1 MSVVVV
7 GLSHRT
13 VRLDLLERMAVGE
26 ARLAKALADLM
37 RREFV
42 SEGVVLSTC
51 HRVEVYVVAERF
63 HGAAQDVRNFLSEL
77 AFVPPEEFSDHLYTY
92 VDEAAAAHL
101 FAVAAGLDSLVPGE
115 SQILGQVRDAWER
128 ARAEGAAASRLSA
141 LFRRAVEVGK
151 RARTETAIGRG
162 ITSVAH
168 AAVAMAADRLGTLA
182 GRRIVVLG
190 AGEMGK
196 GTASALAAAGAGGGE
211 LVVVNR
217 TSERAKAVA
226 QRVGGRGV
234 PLEELPDVLAEAD
247 VLLSST
253 GAPGVVVEEADLAR
267 AIVARTERPLLVVDL
282 GMPRN
287 VDPAVGELPGVTLL
301 DLDDLRAFADAG
313 IDARRGEVARVRA
326 VIAEELTRYTADLA
340 AREVAPTVTAL
351 RAHADALR
359 EQELER
365 HRHRLGALDPR
376 QQEAVEALTR
386 RIVAKL
392 LHEPTVRLKDAAGSP
407 RGERLAG
414 ALRELFDL

>member
-13 VRLDLLERMAVGE
+13 VPLDLLERMAVGD
-26 ARLAKALADLM
+26 ARLSKALADLM

-101 FAVAAGLDSLVPGE
+101 FGVAAGLDSLVPGE

-128 ARAEGAAASRLSA
+128 ARAEGAAAGRLSA

-234 PLEELPDVLAEAD
+234 PLEQLPAVVAEAD

-253 GAPGVVVEEADLAR
+253 GAPGVVVEEADLAT

-287 VDPAVGELPGVTLL
+287 VDPAVGDLPGVTLL

-326 VIAEELTRYTADLA
+326 VIAEELARYTADLA

-351 RAHADALR
+351 RAHVDALR

>member
-1 MSVVVV
+1 VSVIVL
-7 GLSHRT
+7 GLNHRS
-13 VRLDLLERMAVGE
+13 VPLELLERVTVPSE
-26 ARLAKALADLM
+26 RLPKALHDLTS
-37 RREFV
+37 RENV
-42 SEGVVLSTC
+42 SVAVVLSTC
-51 HRVEVYVVAERF
+51 MRTEVYVVAERF

>member
-1 MSVVVV
+1 VSVVVV

-13 VRLDLLERMAVGE
+13 VPLDLLERMAVGD
-26 ARLAKALADLM
+26 ARLSKALADLM

-101 FAVAAGLDSLVPGE
+101 FGVAAGLDSLVPGE

-128 ARAEGAAASRLSA
+128 ARAEGAAAGRLSA

-234 PLEELPDVLAEAD
+234 PLEQLPAVVAEAD

-253 GAPGVVVEEADLAR
+253 GAPGVVVEEADLAT

-287 VDPAVGELPGVTLL
+287 VDPAVGDLPGVTLL

-326 VIAEELTRYTADLA
+326 VIAEELARYTADLA

-351 RAHADALR
+351 RAHVDALR